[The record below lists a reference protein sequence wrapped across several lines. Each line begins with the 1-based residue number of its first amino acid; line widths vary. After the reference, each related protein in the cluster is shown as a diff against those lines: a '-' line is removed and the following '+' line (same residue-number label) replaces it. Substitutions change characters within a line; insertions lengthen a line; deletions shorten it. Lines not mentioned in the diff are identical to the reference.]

1 MEYVV
6 LFTLAAFTI
15 AVALLPKLLR
25 GGGRPHRE
33 VWRDSYGGYSGIVG
47 TVWLHRE
54 QQMDIRQLKLDSSQ
68 SVFTRL
74 L

>member
-1 MEYVV
+1 MEYAA
-6 LFTLAAFTI
+6 LFALAVFTV

-25 GGGRPHRE
+25 GRLGRPHRE
-33 VWRDSYGGYSGIVG
+33 VWCDHYGYSDIVG

-54 QQMDIRQLKLDSSQ
+54 QQMDIRQLRLDASQ
-68 SVFTRL
+68 NVFTRL